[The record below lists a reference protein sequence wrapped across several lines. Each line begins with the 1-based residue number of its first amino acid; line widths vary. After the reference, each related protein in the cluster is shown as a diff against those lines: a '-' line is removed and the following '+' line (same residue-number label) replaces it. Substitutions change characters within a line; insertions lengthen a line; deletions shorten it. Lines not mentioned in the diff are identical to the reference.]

1 MQRWVKALDQSL
13 DKKNLGFKKKLNHD
27 NDGKDDDDENDGLGS
42 HDLPAGT
49 DRRHLFNSS
58 THNTRTH

>member
-1 MQRWVKALDQSL
+1 MVA
-13 DKKNLGFKKKLNHD
+13 NHFGPSGRRPSD
-27 NDGKDDDDENDGLGS
+27 HCDDDSDDDGQDDDDENDGLGS

-58 THNTRTH
+58 THNTRSH